1 MKLLLVLIA
10 TFVALCY
17 LVAWLLHIEHW
28 AHGPTFLLAVINV
41 GALPFAAVRAFTKGD
56 GT

>member
-1 MKLLLVLIA
+1 MKFLLVLIA

-28 AHGPTFLLAVINV
+28 AHGTREQADRIRGETP
-41 GALPFAAVRAFTKGD
+41 
-56 GT
+56 